1 MKESL
6 TKYIFS
12 FTALSVLFGVF
23 GLLSSFVTLFID
35 VNSSISI
42 KWLLFTLVVF
52 FSLTT
57 ILFKLIFDLSEE
69 KRKLISDLSLEKQKS
84 AFEHPIS
91 YHEPLNNEPIF
102 LIRQNQNFVY
112 NIYVAGYLKRDQLD
126 TLVFVGYV
134 KNPQEKFI
142 QIAVVKWFEK
152 IDLKDANG
160 NSKDEIVK
168 SIEIRPVIP
177 INVFNSLSNL
187 NTLNNYGDHENE

>member
-1 MKESL
+1 MKESI

-12 FTALSVLFGVF
+12 FTALSVLFGVI

-42 KWLLFTLVVF
+42 KWLLFTLVIF

-69 KRKLISDLSLEKQKS
+69 KRKLISDLSREKQKS

-102 LIRQNQNFVY
+102 LIRQNQNFIY

-187 NTLNNYGDHENE
+187 NTLNDYGDHENE